1 MQRESWI
8 RQPSRWAPAMVALAA
23 LTSSACSAPA
33 ESATEVNH
41 AAVIEAIEGSELSQ
55 VTLSARAA
63 ERLAIETQAITA
75 GAKMSVPYGAVLY
88 DAHGETWVYTQTKKL
103 NFVREPITV
112 DRIDGDTA
120 HLTAGPT
127 AGTLVVT
134 VGAAE
139 LFGAEMDVGH

>member
-8 RQPSRWAPAMVALAA
+8 RQPSSWAPALVALAA
-23 LTSSACSAPA
+23 LASSACSAPA
-33 ESATEVNH
+33 ESETAVNH

-55 VTLSARAA
+55 VTLSERAA
-63 ERLAIETQAITA
+63 ERLAIETQAMAA
-75 GAKMSVPYGAVLY
+75 GAQMSVPYGAVLY
-88 DAHGETWVYTQTKKL
+88 DAQGATWVYTQTEKL

-112 DRIDGDTA
+112 DHIDGDTA
-120 HLTAGPT
+120 LLTAGPT